1 MMSISQR
8 IGAGLAGSAA
18 LTIANEVAH
27 RVAPESP
34 RLDVLGMRAL
44 VRGMRVA
51 GEESLPRGR
60 TVPLL
65 ALVGDLTLNSIF
77 YGWAVGRRPGAW
89 LRGALA
95 GAGAGIGAAVI
106 GPRLGLNDTT
116 GYHWGRR
123 LAMVGL
129 YALGGLAAA
138 LATRALSR

>member
-1 MMSISQR
+1 MMTVSQR

-18 LTIANEVAH
+18 LTLANEVAH
-27 RVAPESP
+27 RVAPEAP
-34 RLDVLGMRAL
+34 RLDVLGMRAI

-51 GEESLPRGR
+51 GEAELPRGR

-65 ALVGDLTLNSIF
+65 ALLGDLTLNSVF

-95 GAGAGIGAAVI
+95 GAGAGVCVAVL
-106 GPRLGLNDTT
+106 GPRLGLNETT
-116 GYHWGRR
+116 GYHWGRK

-129 YALGGLAAA
+129 YALGGMAAGF
-138 LATRALSR
+138 ATRAVTV